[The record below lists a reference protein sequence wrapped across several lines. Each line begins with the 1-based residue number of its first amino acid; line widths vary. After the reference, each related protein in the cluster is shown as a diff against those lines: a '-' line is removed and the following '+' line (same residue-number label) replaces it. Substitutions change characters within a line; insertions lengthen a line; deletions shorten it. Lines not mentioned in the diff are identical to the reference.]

1 MKLSSI
7 ELGGVAALIVY
18 IAFFSH
24 PPPSV
29 VATLLSTPIGHGI
42 VLLGILYTA
51 VYQSKILALF
61 LGIAYTMSSS
71 KTLEYL
77 DPKEQKPTPPQPK
90 ANGIPP
96 AAISGM
102 LAAMTGKKKGDV
114 RLPQSHGKAAHPA
127 KPVAPT
133 HPKPSPPAK
142 VENFSSF

>member
-102 LAAMTGKKKGDV
+102 LAAMTGKKG
-114 RLPQSHGKAAHPA
+114 LPSAHGKAAKPA
-127 KPVAPT
+127 APT